1 MITRSTSFVEPAT
14 DPVLLRTLA
23 AAGLPETGRF
33 LSKAGWVSRVW
44 VGDEYVVR
52 LINDQRHRDAYRHE
66 ATVVNLLAGSEVPH
80 ARILAHGDGPD
91 GPWYVSERLPGRTLY
106 EAWPTADPA
115 TRQAMIES
123 LGSALRALHRV
134 PVPADLLPPWLAAA
148 LDGKPW
154 AAFHPPVVGAAL
166 QQVEAARRVPGHDS
180 RLLADVADWVQER
193 LALFAAD
200 EPVLVHGDLHGSNLI
215 VDQGRVTGLIDFAEA
230 LAQPADVEL
239 DTILRWCAKAREFP
253 PTPEEQGLDETTL
266 TEVPGWLHG
275 AYPELFEREHLRER
289 LNFYD
294 MYGELTL
301 YAHHPHPDEREAAH
315 DRIARLLSGHN
326 HLDGLVW

>member
-106 EAWPTADPA
+106 EAWPTADSA

-154 AAFHPPVVGAAL
+154 AAF
-166 QQVEAARRVPGHDS
+166 
-180 RLLADVADWVQER
+180 
-193 LALFAAD
+193 
-200 EPVLVHGDLHGSNLI
+200 
-215 VDQGRVTGLIDFAEA
+215 
-230 LAQPADVEL
+230 
-239 DTILRWCAKAREFP
+239 P
-253 PTPEEQGLDETTL
+253 PTRREC
-266 TEVPGWLHG
+266 G
-275 AYPELFEREHLRER
+275 ASAGRGCP
-289 LNFYD
+289 
-294 MYGELTL
+294 
-301 YAHHPHPDEREAAH
+301 
-315 DRIARLLSGHN
+315 ARARS
-326 HLDGLVW
+326 